1 MNNDQSAP
9 KTCGLAIWSLVLG
22 ILSLFCFYIFT
33 AIPGVICGHK
43 ALSRIKSSG
52 GALKGEGLA
61 IGGLVTGYLGIALS
75 LFFIPLLAA
84 IAIPNFV
91 RARTTAQQNVCIN
104 NLRMIDGAKS
114 QWAMEQHKQSTDTP
128 TAQDLTPYLGGGSAH
143 KLPVCPIDPA
153 QTFAT
158 SYSIN
163 AVNTPPACKIMPAK
177 HILP

>member
-1 MNNDQSAP
+1 MNNDPSAP

-43 ALSRIKSSG
+43 ALSLIKSSG

-75 LFFIPLLAA
+75 LFLIPLLAA

-91 RARTTAQQNVCIN
+91 RARTMAQQNMCIS
-104 NLRMIDGAKS
+104 NLRMIEGAKGM
-114 QWAMEQHKQSTDTP
+114 WATEHQKKETDTP
-128 TAQDLTPYLGGGSAH
+128 TAQDLTPYLGSGPAH
-143 KLPVCPIDPA
+143 VLPVCPLDPA
-153 QTFAT
+153 RSFGT

-163 AVNTPPACKIMPAK
+163 PVNTPPACKIVPAK